1 MREAHLDRR
10 AQCERLP
17 NELAHDC
24 ADGSRERYLELLPGT
39 GLRKRQRWYTVST
52 GMLEQGAVP
61 IDEQHQ
67 IGKSLR
73 QAGMRRFAHES
84 PYQSNAGLGSC
95 VPASAQVASVSARGA
110 FS

>member
-1 MREAHLDRR
+1 MGEAHLDRG

-24 ADGSRERYLELLPGT
+24 ADGRRERHLELLPGT
-39 GLRKRQRWYTVST
+39 GLRKRQGGHTVSA

-67 IGKSLR
+67 IGKRFR

-95 VPASAQVASVSARGA
+95 VPASAQVAPISARGE